1 MILKV
6 IEYDDNLRFASFYI
20 SNMYTHVPNI
30 ELLKIICTQMKY
42 NIFTRKA
49 ILEFCKIIL
58 NQIYFQQDGKLC
70 IQTDGLVVGFPIS
83 RVCLEIR
90 LSVWNTPKLLIF

>member
-6 IEYDDNLRFASFYI
+6 IEYDDNLRFASFDI

-30 ELLKIICTQMKY
+30 ELLKIICTKMKY
-42 NIFTRKA
+42 NIFTSKA

-58 NQIYFQQDGKLC
+58 NQIYSQQDGKLC

-83 RVCLEIR
+83 RVCLEIC
-90 LSVWNTPKLLIF
+90 LSVWNTPKLSIF